1 MTSNKS
7 SSSLLSL
14 MEEKKQQVRE
24 TMRVVCSP
32 QSSNERRKEC
42 ERFLDQ
48 TFREKFEENYEL
60 VLDILKGVGKNGG
73 GGGSSS
79 EEEESIEVAVFV
91 SKCVLQYLRRAKM
104 ETDKSSHSST
114 NDNNLLIRILF
125 QSIVSND
132 LLSLRGKEINSVCE
146 FAALG
151 AAVASMKMVRSEE
164 DVETLVESSAIHFR
178 QNSAHAFVHYLKA
191 FGESV
196 HDKNVGAI
204 RPERRK
210 LIAEAASRACV
221 FVCRALEEMYQ
232 SISIATNAEGREE
245 DVTLVALMFDCL
257 AVWLN
262 EVNSSASIELFFPKQ
277 SRILE
282 RAVQI
287 ACASGESKVQSSAM
301 SFASTL
307 LEAIVQQEGANREAL
322 AQCLSFVS
330 QVATSKEACKSAQNR
345 ALEIILATVNGA
357 LKRDDTEIVSFCL
370 DACANVRLGSPE
382 SPASCFDAWVKIS
395 SFSASAFDLD
405 KETTQKYVPNVVVVV
420 NALATFLLENYR
432 RNPSEMEAI
441 RDEIGDSCREII
453 NAVGTN
459 PILPILVQGLQ
470 TERGLGYVFVFQILS
485 YRMKNTFGG
494 DDEGDNAGENK
505 DGSSNLFNVA
515 IQAVVDALVHF
526 SDARE
531 AVCWSFVGLA
541 KDIAVS
547 RKLTKYC
554 LRALSEVLCS
564 TNDPVHSRGAATAIM
579 RICDCSKESLFL
591 DPEISNYLGQML
603 EHAYVENLVTPTALH
618 DLRDGQEPTITVVL
632 RAAVRANCTSAES
645 LGRLFRKTSENALS
659 AIHHHHG
666 IQVGHALVD
675 VSIALQSQK
684 ATHDVDTKKMAL
696 GILSHALSPAQS
708 SVVPLKELRLLL
720 HVFAT
725 NDNEAV
731 FLAPV
736 LFMIMRTYLS
746 IYSNGSSYLGNE
758 LIDTVRLTYVKNITH
773 SSLSNTAL
781 HESIAMNS
789 ELFQR
794 MGISYEDIVGVF
806 SGTTLNDVVAKVLDM
821 NLRDTNAN
829 FADDPDRFPSVYG
842 LAQALVRSDCGYVL
856 SNERL
861 ELLLRAVSMSLR
873 TGCSDE
879 NAISVLALA
888 GDLACRSIDSFDKKK
903 ASASFGGNKVV
914 GVVHGS
920 LVNNNVSNVKL
931 VLPNWTFNNPKS
943 IHLPQMTLPLLLR
956 GLLEAANEYFPAQ
969 LLTDIAATCFAILK
983 SVGPAIFRE
992 ALCVALGDE
1001 NDGFPRPSA
1010 TQKFKSGF
1018 IDDITS
1024 EATIQHVR
1032 NFKRSLKKFVGGKRS
1047 AAGS

>member
-1 MTSNKS
+1 MLDMDATKAR
-7 SSSLLSL
+7 
-14 MEEKKQQVRE
+14 VRE
-24 TMRVVCSP
+24 AMRVVCSP
-32 QSSNERRKEC
+32 HASDAQRKEC
-42 ERFLDQ
+42 ESFLDG
-48 TFREKFEENYEL
+48 TFRAKFEENIEL
-60 VLDILKGVGKNGG
+60 VLDVLGGIARKEGRGG
-73 GGGSSS
+73 GGGG
-79 EEEESIEVAVFV
+79 EESVEVAVFV
-91 SKCVLQYLRRAKM
+91 CKSVLHYVRRAKM
-104 ETDKSSHSST
+104 DTDTTAVDVNANVSRNNNINNSS
-114 NDNNLLIRILF
+114 LIRVLF
-125 QSIVSND
+125 QSIVANE
-132 LLSLRGKEINSVCE
+132 LLNVRGKEIEACAE
-146 FAALG
+146 FAALS
-151 AAVASMKMVRSEE
+151 AAVAAMKMVRSEE
-164 DVETLVESSAIHFR
+164 DVETLLESSATHFR
-178 QNSAHAFVHYLKA
+178 EGNSAHAFVHYLKA

-210 LIAEAASRACV
+210 LIANSAARACV
-221 FVCRALEEMYQ
+221 FVCRALEEVHQ
-232 SISIATNAEGREE
+232 SLSTNTEE
-245 DVTLVALMFDCL
+245 DVTLVALMFDCG
-257 AVWLN
+257 AIWLN
-262 EVNSSASIELFFPKQ
+262 EVNPSASSELFYPKP
-277 SRILE
+277 SVLLE
-282 RAVQI
+282 RSVQL
-287 ACASGESKVQSSAM
+287 ACSPGDSKVQSSAM

-307 LEAIVQQEGANREAL
+307 LEALVQQEGTNREAL

-330 QVATSKEACKSAQNR
+330 QVGTSKEACKSAQNR
-345 ALEIILATVNGA
+345 SLEIILATVNGA

-370 DACANVRLGSPE
+370 DACANVLLANPD

-395 SFSASAFDLD
+395 SSSASAFDLD
-405 KETTQKYVPNVVVVV
+405 KETTQKYVPNAVVVLD
-420 NALATFLLENYR
+420 ALATFLLENFR
-432 RNPSEMEAI
+432 RHPLEMEAI

-453 NAVGTN
+453 NSIGTN

-470 TERGLGYVFVFQILS
+470 TEKGLGYVFVFQILS

-494 DDEGDNAGENK
+494 DESDKDDSSDGDI
-505 DGSSNLFNVA
+505 NLFNIA
-515 IQAVVDALVHF
+515 IQAVVDALMHF

-541 KDIAVS
+541 KDIAIS
-547 RKLTKYC
+547 RKLSKYC

-564 TNDPVHSRGAATAIM
+564 TKDPVHSRGAATAIM

-591 DPEISNYLGQML
+591 DPEVSNYLGQML
-603 EHAYVENLVTPTALH
+603 ERAYVENLVTPTALH
-618 DLRDGQEPTITVVL
+618 DLRDGQEPTNTVVL
-632 RAAVRANCTSAES
+632 RAAVRANCTSMEA
-645 LGRLFRKTSENALS
+645 LGRLFRKASENAMI
-659 AIHHHHG
+659 AIHNQHG
-666 IQVGHALVD
+666 AHVGHALVD

-684 ATHDVDTKKMAL
+684 SYDVDTKKMAL
-696 GILSHALSPAQS
+696 EILSHALSPAQS

-720 HVFAT
+720 QVFAT
-725 NDNEAV
+725 NDNDAV

-746 IYSNGSSYLGNE
+746 ICSNGSSYLANE

-773 SSLSNTAL
+773 SYSSSVAL
-781 HESIAMNS
+781 HDSITMNF
-789 ELFQR
+789 ELFER

-806 SGTTLNDVVAKVLDM
+806 SGTSLDDIVAKVLDM
-821 NLRDTNAN
+821 NLKDTVTN
-829 FADDPDRFPSVYG
+829 FTDDPDRFPSVYG
-842 LAQALVRSDCGYVL
+842 LAQVLVRSDCGYVL

-861 ELLLRAVSMSLR
+861 ELLLGAVSTSLR

-888 GDLACRSIDSFDKKK
+888 GDLACRSIDGFDPSK

-931 VLPNWTFNNPKS
+931 VLPNWTLNRTHTS

-983 SVGPAIFRE
+983 SVGPGIFRE
-992 ALCVALGDE
+992 ALCISLGDE
-1001 NDGFPRPSA
+1001 NDKFPRPSA

-1024 EATIQHVR
+1024 EATMQHVR